1 MIRVAV
7 AFILLIYLAMAF
19 KLEKERLAFEDQP
32 DAQDELD
39 EQEQQYE
46 ARERARERDDP
57 DEQDKG
63 EQDEANEPYEGQDD
77 LHDEEQDEYV
87 LNETTDRDEQKERDE
102 QDKNEEDN
110 KVIERFT
117 KKHTCLSNW
126 LKSRSLSNYTKYIS
140 NELRFPAVS
149 AIENFHILNTCCT
162 FCCTWRPRFH
172 VFPRLV
178 LVTCFPAL
186 GACC

>member
-7 AFILLIYLAMAF
+7 AFILLIYLATAF

-57 DEQDKG
+57 DGQDKG

-77 LHDEEQDEYV
+77 LHDEEQDEYA

-117 KKHTCLSNW
+117 KKHTRLSNW
-126 LKSRSLSNYTKYIS
+126 LKSRSLSNYTKSIFFYRPI
-140 NELRFPAVS
+140 NCVFRQS
-149 AIENFHILNTCCT
+149 ALLKT
-162 FCCTWRPRFH
+162 FTSLTPVPRFA
-172 VFPRLV
+172 
-178 LVTCFPAL
+178 AL
-186 GACC
+186 GARGFMFSRA